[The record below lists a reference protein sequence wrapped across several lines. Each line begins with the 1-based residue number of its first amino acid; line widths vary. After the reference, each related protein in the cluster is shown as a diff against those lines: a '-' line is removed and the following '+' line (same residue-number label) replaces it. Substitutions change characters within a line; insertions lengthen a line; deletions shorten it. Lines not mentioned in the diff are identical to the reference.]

1 MEKLYFYTMNKRL
14 EVTKWE
20 LKNSAVMILFV
31 GVINT
36 GVSVFFV
43 YQLVENALTIGSYVA
58 LTAAIITLQGIFA
71 QIGAHI
77 ASIFEA
83 AIYNNALI
91 KLLKIEHFDDE
102 KREEINSIETIDI
115 KMALS
120 TILILIFQLF
130 QN

>member
-58 LTAAIITLQGIFA
+58 LTATIITLQGIFA

-83 AIYNNALI
+83 
-91 KLLKIEHFDDE
+91 
-102 KREEINSIETIDI
+102 
-115 KMALS
+115 
-120 TILILIFQLF
+120 LF
-130 QN
+130 IIMH